1 VPPPPTNGILETSL
15 YVESP
20 PRAVEFYERVFG
32 FRLIDMPR
40 DEVTESSRLCPMRA
54 GDRDVLLLFK
64 QGGTDDTDASGA
76 IHVAFA
82 IAREHLK
89 VWEGWL
95 AEQGIA
101 IESRR
106 TWKHG
111 GESLYFRDPDG
122 HLLEVATPGVWTIY

>member
-64 QGGTDDTDASGA
+64 QGGTEDTTGA
-76 IHVAFA
+76 IHIALA
-82 IAREHLK
+82 IARDDLK
-89 VWEGWL
+89 AWENWL